1 MTSQTFFR
9 PLAAALTR
17 RPRRFTWSAMAALAL
32 LGLGLPNAARAQ
44 RVEANPITMIDSLMP
59 DGSVKKVP
67 LARTGFS
74 LFAEADIAVGSL
86 RDAGTY
92 RSAMSNQGGPNGE
105 ANLGGRIVRQQ
116 AGIIAGGVNT
126 LMFENGFV
134 FGAPPSEFR
143 KIRALHQGVNN
154 MQGTLGYTVQYWYT
168 VSTPNVRRVGAA
180 DGQFGN
186 LFSGLAVAFGQGCR
200 DDTEFFREGVS
211 LLPMRDCPGT
221 FGAQGFRGKL
231 VVPDSIWLNTFNQ
244 NKSAF
249 RWDDWRLSPS
259 RLDASNFLGTTSTY
273 GFLSDYNREQK
284 LRYGSVVPGGA
295 GSPTEGGYPLG
306 IEIRTDAWTFNSPAT
321 RNVQF
326 YQVTLVNKSAAV
338 YGGTGV
344 DYDSLYF
351 GSAPGFA
358 WSSQNNHSVY
368 FDFSTSTFY
377 TMRAGISGR
386 CGTPGFPRTYAGQPT
401 ASCPNSA
408 GTGAAGSG
416 IFTWTWLKS
425 PLGDMRNKRFSN
437 PADPYF
443 NPTSP
448 LADDT
453 IMFNHSKPNG
463 FGNFTQNIARST
475 RAGFGMI
482 SSTEDNYLDGRS
494 PAEVPDF
501 LYLFAPEQWNGSFPS
516 ATEARFNKFVPGN
529 TTSPYTG
536 QPYGRWDYNNDG
548 IQDTISVP
556 ACGVAG
562 CAAVY
567 GDSIA
572 GGYRNNYRNILNTV
586 TAGPFKL
593 RAGDTTQFLWA
604 YSFGTDTIS
613 VRQNINGAITSYMT
627 NYEGPTPMP
636 FPEAKVGQLYTVASA
651 ELIDSTR
658 SGSADGSV
666 GPQITIRV
674 PSISAVDPY
683 MVRAVEKIRLDS
695 INDVGRVRTILR
707 LNPGLLARLRAR
719 ANDNLSSVYIFKS
732 CDLGTTF
739 TTTSGN
745 SATCTAAPAASP
757 DGAPGPFSWRPWTTI
772 AYTAGIPASTGVSEF
787 VQGGKSYFYSF
798 VTRTR
803 GFRDF
808 NVIDSVGGAYVPSN
822 VEDALGIPRDTIN
835 SPLTVSG
842 PSTITV
848 YAPITNAA
856 GRSYATVDTA
866 TASGVATQSLA
877 FNSVGNN
884 VTGVSR
890 LVFANQFIVRKTIDT
905 VTSATTTTI
914 SARYVIPRA
923 ATSPTGTPAVGFVAR
938 EQTFTTNANIPFSNA
953 GTPIPGTLR
962 GVSGSSRVF
971 QDTIAST
978 AGQVGYVWVTSD
990 NKPIFGINNQL
1001 GLNQTRDQ
1009 IASPLYPGYL
1019 VSPRDSI
1026 GANGFR
1032 EELIRSFGSTAAA
1045 SARDRNFII
1054 RAPGDTLRSEASQFA
1069 PQVRALN
1076 LIAGTKRTRGGAY
1089 ELSWLT
1095 DPWGPGAPFRLDPVT
1110 NLQATINASLATVAG
1125 LATTVTETSAAVA
1138 AQVGATPA
1146 RPLIRVRVPFTM
1158 TYKDTDGRSENVR
1171 FAMLARPTGSTRLI
1185 GSGNDTIRVAT
1196 PDSLWMPG
1204 DTLYALHKVEMD
1216 STVGTGAAA
1225 FTVVAP
1231 ETIGGVA
1238 GFRPIPTLR
1247 DSVGLNRLLISC
1259 NTGGA
1264 FSGVRP
1270 ANDAATCNPVALL
1283 TRGANA
1289 VGGYLPV
1296 GQGWKQA
1303 FEVTRVFDPRSTL
1316 TLTAKPFSTGNAIT
1330 KKDLAK
1336 VSVVPNPYIVR
1347 SSIDEMAGRDATPRI
1362 FFTGVPEEGVLRV
1375 YSASGQ
1381 WLQELTWTRSNLIY
1395 QGNDSPSGDLPYN
1408 LRSREGLNLSSGLY
1422 FYVLTATGPNGKN
1435 QVQRGK
1441 FVIIR

>member
-9 PLAAALTR
+9 PLEAAPAR
-17 RPRRFTWSAMAALAL
+17 RPGRSTWSAMAALAV
-32 LGLGLPNAARAQ
+32 LGLGLPGAVSAQ
-44 RVEANPITMIDSLMP
+44 RVEGNPVTTIDSLMA
-59 DGSVKKVP
+59 DGSVKKVTP
-67 LARTGFS
+67 ARAGFS
-74 LFAEADIAVGSL
+74 LFSEADIAVGSL
-86 RDAGTY
+86 RDAGLY

-105 ANLGGRIVRQQ
+105 ANLGGRILRQQ
-116 AGIIAGGVNT
+116 AGLINGGATT
-126 LMFENGFV
+126 LMFENGFI

-154 MQGTLGYTVQYWYT
+154 MTGTLGYTVQYWYT

-186 LFSGLAVAFGQGCR
+186 IFSGLAVLFGAGCR

-211 LLPMRDCPGT
+211 LLPMRDCPGS

-231 VVPDSIWLNTFNQ
+231 VVPDSIWANTFAQ

-249 RWDDWRLSPS
+249 RWDDWRLSPT
-259 RLDASNFLGTTSTY
+259 RLNASEFLGTTSTY

-306 IEIRTDAWTFNSPAT
+306 LEIRTDAWTFNSPAT

-326 YQVTLVNKSAAV
+326 YQVTLVNKSADV
-338 YGGTGV
+338 YGTGV

-368 FDFSTSTFY
+368 FDFGTSTFY
-377 TMRAGISGR
+377 TMRAGISGL
-386 CGTPGFPRTYAGQPT
+386 CTNAGFPRTYAGQPT
-401 ASCPNSA
+401 ATCPNSA
-408 GTGAAGSG
+408 GTNAANSG

-437 PADPYF
+437 PADPYY
-443 NPTSP
+443 NPASP

-501 LYLFAPEQWNGSFPS
+501 LYLFAPEQWNGSFPTAS
-516 ATEARFNKFVPGN
+516 EARFNKFVPGN

-536 QPYGRWDYNNDG
+536 QPYGKWDWNNDG

-556 ACGVAG
+556 ACGVLG

-604 YSFGTDTIS
+604 YSFGQDTIT
-613 VRQNINGAITSYMT
+613 VRQNISGAITSYLT
-627 NYEGPTPMP
+627 NYEGPAPVT
-636 FPEAKVGQLYTVASA
+636 FPATQVGQTYTVTSA
-651 ELIDSTR
+651 ELIDSLTA
-658 SGSADGSV
+658 GAAGTGTI

-674 PSISAVDPY
+674 PSINAADPF
-683 MVRAVEKIRLDS
+683 MVRAVEKVRLDS
-695 INDVGRVRTILR
+695 VNNVGRVRTILR

-719 ANDNLSSVYIFKS
+719 ANDNLSGIYIFKS

-739 TTTSGN
+739 VTTTGN
-745 SATCTAAPAASP
+745 AATCTAAPANAP
-757 DGAPGPFSWRPWTTI
+757 DGTPAAFAWRPWSTI
-772 AYTAGIPASTGVSEF
+772 SYTNGIPASTGVSEF
-787 VQGGKSYFYSF
+787 VQGGKTYFYSI
-798 VTRTR
+798 VTRSR

-808 NVIDSVGGAYVPSN
+808 NIVDSVGGAYVASN

-835 SPLTVSG
+835 SPLAVSG

-856 GRSYATVDTA
+856 GRSFASVDTS
-866 TASGVATQSLA
+866 TASGLATQSLA
-877 FNSVGNN
+877 FNSIGNN

-890 LVFANQFIVRKTIDT
+890 LVFANQFIIRKTVDST
-905 VTSATTTTI
+905 TNATTTTI

-923 ATSPTGTPAVGFVAR
+923 STTPTGTPTVGFVAR

-962 GVSGSSRVF
+962 GVSGASRVF
-971 QDTIAST
+971 QDTIASA

-1001 GLNQTRDQ
+1001 GLNQVRDQ

-1019 VSPRDSI
+1019 LTPRDTV

-1032 EELIRSFGSTAAA
+1032 EEFVRLFGSGNFA
-1045 SARDRNFII
+1045 SARDRNFVI
-1054 RAPGDTLRSEASQFA
+1054 RGPGDTLSNAARQFV

-1089 ELSWLT
+1089 ELTWLT

-1110 NLQATINASLATVAG
+1110 NLQPAVSASLATVAG
-1125 LATTVTETSAAVA
+1125 RATTVTETSAAVA
-1138 AQVGATPA
+1138 AQVGATVA
-1146 RPLIRVRVPFTM
+1146 RPLIRVRIPFTM
-1158 TYKDTDGRSENVR
+1158 TFKATDGRSENVR

-1185 GSGNDTIRVAT
+1185 GSGSDTIRVTT
-1196 PDSLWMPG
+1196 PDSLWLPG
-1204 DTLYALHKVEMD
+1204 DTLYALHKVETD
-1216 STVGTGAAA
+1216 SVVGTGATA

-1231 ETIGGVA
+1231 ETIGGTA
-1238 GFRPIPTLR
+1238 GFRPITTLR
-1247 DSVGLNRLLISC
+1247 DSVGLSRFLVSC
-1259 NTGGA
+1259 SAGTN

-1270 ANDAATCNPVALL
+1270 AADAVTCNPLVLL
-1283 TRGANA
+1283 TRGATA
-1289 VGGYLPV
+1289 TGGYLPV
-1296 GQGWKQA
+1296 AQGWKQA

-1316 TLTAKPFSTGNAIT
+1316 ALTAKPFSTGSAIT
-1330 KKDLAK
+1330 KRDLAK

-1347 SSIDEMAGRDATPRI
+1347 SSVDELAGRDATPRI
-1362 FFTGVPEEGVLRV
+1362 YFTGVPEEGVLRV

-1381 WLQELTWTRSNLIY
+1381 WLQELTWTRSDLIY